1 MVLPVIPFTFKIH
14 SAVASLFIIVFVFST
29 AYNLL
34 AFPFSQTEPLKI
46 FFQQTVALGNIS
58 SPYPQ
63 ITHATTKLIGVDHY
77 MKDLIIPKLPSA
89 IGQNLT
95 CSTKNATLQGL
106 QICSW
111 ESALLPSPGGH
122 VSLSPVGADHWITAN
137 VTRRGTNSARFVFRA
152 SNTRGC
158 KLSFDNKRITRHN
171 VRGSEGGVLPQFPLP
186 RDGVNLLHLW
196 AREWDRTFSV
206 DVEWEGDGPLEGQL
220 ACKWA
225 EYESGSVGVDA
236 ATGKIPAFEEALTW
250 FPRWAA
256 VTKGADGLVEAFAT
270 FSV

>member
-1 MVLPVIPFTFKIH
+1 M
-14 SAVASLFIIVFVFST
+14 
-29 AYNLL
+29 
-34 AFPFSQTEPLKI
+34 
-46 FFQQTVALGNIS
+46 
-58 SPYPQ
+58 
-63 ITHATTKLIGVDHY
+63 
-77 MKDLIIPKLPSA
+77 
-89 IGQNLT
+89 
-95 CSTKNATLQGL
+95 
-106 QICSW
+106 
-111 ESALLPSPGGH
+111 
-122 VSLSPVGADHWITAN
+122 
-137 VTRRGTNSARFVFRA
+137 
-152 SNTRGC
+152 
-158 KLSFDNKRITRHN
+158 
-171 VRGSEGGVLPQFPLP
+171 LPQFPLP